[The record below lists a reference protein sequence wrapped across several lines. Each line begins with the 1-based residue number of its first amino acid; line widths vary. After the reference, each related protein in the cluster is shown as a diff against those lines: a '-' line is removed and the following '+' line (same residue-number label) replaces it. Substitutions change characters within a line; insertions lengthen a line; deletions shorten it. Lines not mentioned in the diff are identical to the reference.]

1 MMVVVVRMKLPDGS
15 AALLR
20 FQRSRQFTG
29 TRDICR
35 VLNLGGAIGL
45 HSLFRALVPLRQ
57 KTASCVCQTL
67 HALLVALAFHK
78 QRQPQE
84 LNRDHGKIH
93 RKHGTPADV

>member
-1 MMVVVVRMKLPDGS
+1 MMVVIRMKLPDGS

-29 TRDICR
+29 TRDIRR

-45 HSLFRALVPLRQ
+45 HSLFRALVQLRQ
-57 KTASCVCQTL
+57 KTASRVCQTL

-78 QRQPQE
+78 QEQTT
-84 LNRDHGKIH
+84 G
-93 RKHGTPADV
+93 DVGNVREPFGEVRNVEC